1 MPDGREK
8 VDLFVDASL
17 GGFGLL
23 LVQQFGSVNIDYAFA
38 DVIKQVLGKFSFPV
52 LNIVSS
58 ASGKLTTKD
67 KNDLKVESWLEEME
81 TRVTL
86 KAYGSDGTQLQG
98 QPGDV
103 SKPLE
108 ILGLLPSETKS
119 SEPEEPPIQMTP
131 NVSSILS
138 AVGGGGPIAGVISAL
153 GLTLAPLF
161 KPKPKILQKTF
172 RASANEFGWY
182 LRSDDQVQQEGVHY
196 TAAVLQ
202 VSRDVDKLDVV
213 VEHISDWKKG
223 GVDNQNIPLT
233 KTLKVIHPAVP
244 DTPQLSDLSSP
255 TTIPIVV
262 PREDVRKLLAIT
274 DGELGTLISD
284 GLLVAFGAGKKR
296 ITKGS
301 LVGLLGLSPAK
312 SERDSMALAAEV

>member
-1 MPDGREK
+1 MPGREK
-8 VDLFVDASL
+8 VDLFVDANL

-23 LVQQFGSVNIDYAFA
+23 LVKQFGSVNIDDAFA
-38 DVIKQVLGKFSFPV
+38 DAIKQVLGKFSFPV

-58 ASGKLTTKD
+58 ASGKLVKKD

-86 KAYGSDGTQLQG
+86 KAFGSDGTQLQG

-108 ILGLLPSETKS
+108 VLGLLPSETKS
-119 SEPEEPPIQMTP
+119 SEPEEPPIQMAP
-131 NVSSILS
+131 NVSGILS
-138 AVGGGGPIAGVISAL
+138 AVGGGGPIRGVISAL

-172 RASANEFGWY
+172 RASASEFGWY
-182 LRSDDQVQQEGVHY
+182 LRSDDQAQQEGVHY

-202 VSRDVDKLDVV
+202 VSRDVDKLEVV
-213 VEHISDWKKG
+213 VEQISDWKKG
-223 GVDNQNIPLT
+223 GVDNQKIPLT
-233 KTLKVIHPAVP
+233 KTLKMSHPRVP
-244 DTPQLSDLSSP
+244 TTPQLSDLSSP
-255 TTIPIVV
+255 ATIPIVV

-274 DGELGTLISD
+274 DEELEALISD
-284 GLLVAFGAGKKR
+284 GPLVAFGAGKKR

-301 LVGLLGLSPAK
+301 LVSLLGLSPAK
-312 SERDSMALAAEV
+312 SDRDSRALAAKV